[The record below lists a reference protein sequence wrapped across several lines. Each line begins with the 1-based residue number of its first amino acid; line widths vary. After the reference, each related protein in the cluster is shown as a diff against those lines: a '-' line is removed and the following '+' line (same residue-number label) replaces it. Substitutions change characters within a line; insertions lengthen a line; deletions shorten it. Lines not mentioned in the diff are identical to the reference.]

1 MLALFTDCDVTE
13 QPLQSIS
20 IVLVACRS
28 GSLQI
33 RFLAMHEVGEELVQR
48 RDWFSDGMGGDIGD

>member
-1 MLALFTDCDVTE
+1 MLALLTDCDVTE
-13 QPLQSIS
+13 QSFQSIP

-28 GSLQI
+28 SSLQI
-33 RFLAMHEVGEELVQR
+33 RFLSMHKVGEELIQR